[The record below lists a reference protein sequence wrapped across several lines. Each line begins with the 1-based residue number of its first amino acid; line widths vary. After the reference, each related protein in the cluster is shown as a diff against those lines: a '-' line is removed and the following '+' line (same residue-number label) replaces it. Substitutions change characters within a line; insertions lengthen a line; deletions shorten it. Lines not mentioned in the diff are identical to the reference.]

1 MIPAGPC
8 LYNYYRDFDP
18 ATGRYIQSDRIGLEG
33 GINTYVYANS
43 SPLIFI
49 DPDGQLC
56 IYSQST
62 GSLSCTNDR
71 TNAVYLTCD
80 GYAGTGTG
88 RNNPDAQDQ
97 ANVGPLNRGDYTV
110 GPSFRHDHTGP
121 GTRRLTPAPGN
132 DMRNTQGGNRAGFLI
147 HGNNDRNDASNGCV
161 IAPPSCRSQIPTG
174 EILRVVR

>member
-1 MIPAGPC
+1 MH
-8 LYNYYRDFDP
+8 YNYFRDYDP
-18 ATGRYIQSDRIGLEG
+18 SVGRYTTSDPIGLKG
-33 GINTYVYANS
+33 GINMFGYVSAN
-43 SPLIFI
+43 PLTKI
-49 DPDGQLC
+49 DPWGLAEC
-56 IYSQST
+56 ILTMST
-62 GSLSCTNDR
+62 GRISCRPANPG
-71 TNAVYLTCD
+71 NPAVVIPAASGNNGEGQQC
-80 GYAGTGTG
+80 

-132 DMRNTQGGNRAGFLI
+132 DMENTQGGNRAGFLI
-147 HGNNDRNDASNGCV
+147 HGNNDRNDDSNGCV